1 MAASWLSSRTQA
13 GFDAGWF
20 GAPWAA
26 AEAASATTPSVVWPR
41 LRSNLVN
48 MDPVTRPPEWGG
60 SSPAMVT
67 KV

>member
-41 LRSNLVN
+41 PRSNLVN
-48 MDPVTRPPEWGG
+48 MDPVARPLEWGG
-60 SSPAMVT
+60 SSPVMVT